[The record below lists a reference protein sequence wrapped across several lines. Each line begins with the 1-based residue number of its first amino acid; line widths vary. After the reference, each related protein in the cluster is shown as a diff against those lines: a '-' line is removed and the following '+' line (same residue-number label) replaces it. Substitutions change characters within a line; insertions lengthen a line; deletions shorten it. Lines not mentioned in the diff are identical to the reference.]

1 MKIRTVTT
9 LASLVLLL
17 SSPAAFPAAG
27 AAPQQATF
35 AGGCFWC
42 MVPAFDGLDGVKSVV
57 SGYTGGLRPNPTY
70 AEVSSGKTGHAEA
83 VEITYDPAVINYSR
97 LLDVFWRN
105 IDPTVKDRQFCDV
118 GTQYRSAIFYH
129 DEEQKRLAEASKRA
143 LEQSKRFPGPIY
155 TEIAPAAAFYRAEEY
170 HQDYYRKNPVR
181 YKYYRFSCGRDR
193 RLEELWA
200 GPERVDGQR
209 QTANCDGR
217 KRGRPLR
224 RGGLSRV
231 LRLRVGRCTMGVRHY
246 PRSVSTG
253 PRPACGAGITA
264 AGPRPGA
271 CGSRGSRRR
280 APRQTTG
287 GTASTCPREAPP
299 SAGRP
304 SPRPAG
310 GRRGRRGPG
319 RAGTARAACAA
330 GRRPRGTRR

>member
-27 AAPQQATF
+27 AAPQKATF

-105 IDPTVKDRQFCDV
+105 IDPTAKDRQFCDV

-193 RLEELWA
+193 RLEELWG
-200 GPERVDGQR
+200 GP
-209 QTANCDGR
+209 
-217 KRGRPLR
+217 
-224 RGGLSRV
+224 
-231 LRLRVGRCTMGVRHY
+231 
-246 PRSVSTG
+246 
-253 PRPACGAGITA
+253 
-264 AGPRPGA
+264 
-271 CGSRGSRRR
+271 
-280 APRQTTG
+280 
-287 GTASTCPREAPP
+287 
-299 SAGRP
+299 
-304 SPRPAG
+304 
-310 GRRGRRGPG
+310 
-319 RAGTARAACAA
+319 
-330 GRRPRGTRR
+330 